1 MSGWEIFFA
10 LIGLAL
16 VFIPWALTAQN
27 VPVPRLVARCM
38 LWVGIMIAVLA
49 IAIPVYRWIFTPI
62 TYIYLFP
69 GRGLGEASAQAPHD
83 FTMRRVFVLERS
95 GPEILQN
102 VEVTLRDYKAAGQ
115 VTTDHV
121 ETYAEVGPD
130 ASSSGASQPKHFWF
144 APSKPW
150 DEDYTVTLKSGEKV
164 FIERI
169 VVIGI
174 SPPPIP
180 GTPINPPPA
189 PKVTPTL
196 LGVPLGPEMGRVA
209 LAIRVTSY
217 GDDSPVFTCRDA
229 DLAHLPEWTHD
240 TFQPCSEH
248 STDTSG
254 FEFFLDPKPFV
265 LAFPGRI
272 LDMTPP
278 AVPQLSSHPETE
290 PSNRELS
297 GWQKAHMV
305 KILEKFPGKRVL
317 IVATDDD
324 ATRRYAKDF
333 RDVFQQSHW
342 IVKGPVDAPK
352 TDCTPVDVTLQVW
365 KDDLGGPRPHV
376 VAAED
381 ALKAAGVKGGRH
393 YECVLASSRSLVL
406 RVGVKSPDEVNDDDI
421 PACPPRVSPEIDAL
435 VARF

>member
-27 VPVPRLVARCM
+27 VTMPRWVARFM
-38 LWVGIMIAVLA
+38 LWGGIVIAALA
-49 IAIPVYRWIFTPI
+49 VVVPLCRWIFTPI

-83 FTMRRVFVLERS
+83 FTMRRVFLLERS

-102 VEVTLRDYKAAGQ
+102 VEVTLRDYKAQGQ

-130 ASSSGASQPKHFWF
+130 SSNSGASQPKHFWF

-150 DEDYTVTLKSGEKV
+150 DEDYTVTLKSGERV

-174 SPPPIP
+174 SPSPTPW
-180 GTPINPPPA
+180 TPINPPPA
-189 PKVTPTL
+189 PKVTPSL

-209 LAIRVTSY
+209 LAIRVNVY
-217 GDDSPVFTCRDA
+217 GGDSPIFTCRDA
-229 DLAHLPEWTHD
+229 DLQKLPEWAHD

-248 STDTSG
+248 VAETTSL
-254 FEFFLDPKPFV
+254 EFFLDPKPFV
-265 LAFPGRI
+265 LAFPGGI
-272 LDMTPP
+272 VDMTPP

-297 GWQKAHMV
+297 GWQKEQMV
-305 KILEKFPGKRVL
+305 KILEKFPGQKVL
-317 IVATDDD
+317 LLATGDD

-333 RDVFQQSHW
+333 RDVFQKSHW
-342 IVKGPVDAPK
+342 VVKGPIVAPK
-352 TDCTPVDVTLQVW
+352 TDCTAVDVTLQVW
-365 KDDLGGPRPHV
+365 KDDLGNPRPYV
-376 VAAED
+376 LATEG
-381 ALKAAGVKGGRH
+381 ALKAANVKGGHH
-393 YECVLASSRSLVL
+393 YECVLASSKWLVL
-406 RVGVKSPDEVNDDDI
+406 RVGVKSPDELNDNDT
-421 PACPPRVSPEIDAL
+421 PACPPRSSPEIDAL